1 MRANSAAK
9 EHIGSGP
16 GGIPGVYPV
25 ASGNQNCAW
34 MRAPWG
40 EEDDGLH
47 AERRTEVKS
56 DRYQRAVSRL
66 LKEEVLYVKFS
77 EAEGCLTIKIRGG
90 TMRDFGDCLVM
101 ENGTDR
107 EIACLGK
114 LVGFK
119 QWQSLELSG
128 SSRFR
133 EQAMLECLRYGVQV
147 LGCSMPE
154 HLRARLMEMKREP
167 ARPVL
172 RPVAAPKPR
181 SAPKAA
187 EPLGKDAE
195 REMLESVEHY
205 ILDMLS
211 D

>member
-1 MRANSAAK
+1 MRTNSVGK
-9 EHIGSGP
+9 EQVGTGL
-16 GGIPGVYPV
+16 GKIPGISPV

-40 EEDDGLH
+40 GEDEGMH
-47 AERRTEVKS
+47 AEQRAEVKS

-66 LKEEVLYVKFS
+66 LKGEVLYVKFS
-77 EAEGCLTIKIRGG
+77 EAEECLTIKIRGG
-90 TMRDFGDCLVM
+90 MLRDFGDCLVM

-107 EIACLGK
+107 EIVCLGK

-128 SSRFR
+128 SNRFR
-133 EQAMLECLRYGVQV
+133 EQAMLECMRYGVQV

-154 HLRARLMEMKREP
+154 HLRARLMEMKREQV
-167 ARPVL
+167 RPVL
-172 RPVAAPKPR
+172 PSVREPKQRPAPKGVE
-181 SAPKAA
+181 SM
-187 EPLGKDAE
+187 GKDAE